1 MLPLYIQAFFE
12 MHGIKKIEIERAVHG
27 QYLVS
32 LIDDKMKHQGQAKTI
47 GIAFKEAYFA
57 MKNDREK

>member
-1 MLPLYIQAFFE
+1 